1 MHGHRANGG
10 PYGSSFLA
18 QDNADHL
25 EKNLTEVR
33 LPLNSPTFA
42 FVAAFAFAAAAL
54 RRLCAF
60 VSANANVAA
69 GVVPAVAVAAASEY
83 ALNKAAKNAS
93 FIIGEQK
100 ILGAALRNLL

>member
-1 MHGHRANGG
+1 MGCSWIGGTSRACGAISG
-10 PYGSSFLA
+10 AAESAL
-18 QDNADHL
+18 
-25 EKNLTEVR
+25 
-33 LPLNSPTFA
+33 
-42 FVAAFAFAAAAL
+42 VAAFAFAAAAL

-69 GVVPAVAVAAASEY
+69 GVVLAVAVAAASEY

-100 ILGAALRNLL
+100 ILGAAVQNLP